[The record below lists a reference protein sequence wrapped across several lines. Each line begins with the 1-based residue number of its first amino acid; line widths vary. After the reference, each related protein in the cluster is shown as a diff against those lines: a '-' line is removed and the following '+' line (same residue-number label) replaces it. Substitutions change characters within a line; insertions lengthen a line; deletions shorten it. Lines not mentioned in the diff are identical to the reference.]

1 MGVEVELQKA
11 LYSRLNGASIGASV
25 YDIAPQAAD
34 SGDASAFPFVTIG
47 RAIHTENDT
56 QTTNGFSVLC
66 RIHTWS
72 RTGSMS
78 ECKTI
83 QGAIYT
89 ALHRSELTVTGFNN
103 FSLLREDSDVIPEQD
118 GVIHGVCE
126 YRALIESA

>member
-47 RAIHTENDT
+47 RILMSENDT
-56 QTTNGFSVLC
+56 QTKTGVSALC
-66 RIHTWS
+66 RIHTFS
-72 RTGSMS
+72 RTGAML

-89 ALHRSELTVTGFNN
+89 ALHKSELTVTGFNN
-103 FSLLREDSDVIPEQD
+103 FSLLREDTDCFPDQD
-118 GVIHGVCE
+118 GKIHGVCE